1 MLHYIAKLKE
11 EKKLKAAQK
20 AEAAKLQAQKATEGS
35 KKSEKKL
42 RKREA
47 DDENPEDFIDPVTP
61 AGEKKQLS
69 HQMAKQYSPSAVE
82 KSWYSWWERSGFF
95 MADSSCSRPPFTIVL
110 PPPNV
115 TVALHIGHGLTA
127 AIQDTIIRWRRMSG
141 DNTLWVPGMDHAGI
155 ATQVVVEKKLMRES
169 KLTRHD
175 VGREK
180 FISEVWKW
188 KNEYGGTILNQE
200 RRLGASLDWSRE
212 CFTMDEKRCKAV
224 IEAFVRLYREG
235 LIYRDHRLV
244 NWDCTL
250 RTAIS
255 DIEKLYRGAQ
265 KNDMNLGICSRSN
278 DVVEPMVKPQ

>member
-1 MLHYIAKLKE
+1 MGEGSRSEETNSKTKSRENNDCDRKKEKLDLEMTCAKLEEEDLERKLKKEQKAKLKE

-115 TVALHIGHGLTA
+115 TGALHIGHGLTA

-155 ATQVVVEKKLMRES
+155 ATQV
-169 KLTRHD
+169 
-175 VGREK
+175 
-180 FISEVWKW
+180 
-188 KNEYGGTILNQE
+188 
-200 RRLGASLDWSRE
+200 
-212 CFTMDEKRCKAV
+212 
-224 IEAFVRLYREG
+224 
-235 LIYRDHRLV
+235 
-244 NWDCTL
+244 
-250 RTAIS
+250 S
-255 DIEKLYRGAQ
+255 DFL
-265 KNDMNLGICSRSN
+265 
-278 DVVEPMVKPQ
+278 